1 MNRMQTKTIALT
13 AVFAALTIIL
23 NPTFTRIGVPAPYA
37 PFLIYQ
43 IWEIPIVAAFLLC
56 GVKSGVSISLLNT
69 IVLVVLFPGALPT
82 GPLYNLAAVL
92 SMLLGTYIAHK
103 LLVRNPS
110 KQKPR
115 TEIALAT
122 TLGITSRVALMTVV
136 NYVFLRFPPP
146 LGYAMPEEAI
156 LLMLP
161 LIGFFNATLALYTIP
176 IGYLIAKTIKSSIK
190 L

>member
-1 MNRMQTKTIALT
+1 
-13 AVFAALTIIL
+13 
-23 NPTFTRIGVPAPYA
+23 
-37 PFLIYQ
+37 
-43 IWEIPIVAAFLLC
+43 
-56 GVKSGVSISLLNT
+56 
-69 IVLVVLFPGALPT
+69 
-82 GPLYNLAAVL
+82 
-92 SMLLGTYIAHK
+92 
-103 LLVRNPS
+103 
-110 KQKPR
+110 
-115 TEIALAT
+115 
-122 TLGITSRVALMTVV
+122 V